1 MKKSTC
7 VAAAAFLT
15 LSAAG
20 LTTSAMAGGGGSNDA
35 GGADKVSARA
45 VGGAEAP
52 NSRIAAFVSQGGSV
66 VRSKGIN
73 GVSHPSTGL
82 YCIDPKSA
90 TFNVNK
96 AVPVLSIDWSSSLG
110 DALMAQWRSTGIGC
124 PAGQFAVLTFDGEDG
139 TFDLSDSVSFTFVV
153 S

>member
-1 MKKSTC
+1 
-7 VAAAAFLT
+7 VPPAA
-15 LSAAG
+15 S
-20 LTTSAMAGGGGSNDA
+20 SDA
-35 GGADKVSARA
+35 THKVGARA

-52 NSRIAAFVSQGGSV
+52 NSQIAAFVEQGGSV

-82 YCIDPKSA
+82 YYVDPMSA

-124 PAGQFAVLTFDGEDG
+124 PA
-139 TFDLSDSVSFTFVV
+139 DSSRCSHSTARTDH
-153 S
+153 SI

>member
-1 MKKSTC
+1 
-7 VAAAAFLT
+7 
-15 LSAAG
+15 
-20 LTTSAMAGGGGSNDA
+20 
-35 GGADKVSARA
+35 
-45 VGGAEAP
+45 
-52 NSRIAAFVSQGGSV
+52 

-82 YCIDPKSA
+82 YYVDPMSA

-124 PAGQFAVLTFDGEDG
+124 PAGQFAVLTFDGKDG
-139 TFDLSDSVSFTFVV
+139 SFDLNG
-153 S
+153 